1 MPGLR
6 NGLTAA
12 AMAVALCVDGSAVLG
27 SPPAPRT
34 GPAPQ
39 EAQAPNVFQKF
50 ATASS
55 ERAFI
60 VPIIQLFR
68 EGRYADAE
76 AMLRRLAEKFPQSAL
91 YHYNLAAALAR
102 QAKADAA
109 LDSLAAAV
117 RFGFTD
123 TSIAERDADFDAVR
137 GHVRYKALIAAMSA
151 AARDRKPSAVRIAP
165 ARIVQGRAVVDEAN
179 TSWEPRNNL
188 LLSLFAFE
196 PRPPNGTARG
206 GEGAAAERLN
216 EWFAKGEAAGNHGDL
231 YDNRDRG
238 HSRLSASLLPQV
250 AHIEYGQAARDA
262 GVDYGVNPGILF
274 NAVTFGNSSTALTS
288 SFAWR
293 SQARLVLTDANLV
306 ARAYLQYANNHLYV
320 YPEHRDHD
328 RGQGDLIPANTP
340 YMVISQ
346 GSSGSDKPFLNAVG
360 AILAAFRPEVKALLR
375 DRKLVMPTVQMVL
388 RRGQKSVRTDAAY
401 RSGQAHPTVFSAEEI
416 DLSRMIALANGLRA
430 DGIPPMVTLA
440 VAEEDKA
447 NPGAD
452 YFAPATVGE
461 ALFDT
466 PSAIARL
473 VRSTRYEKRIV
484 VTAGATKDP
493 NGRPLAFHW
502 TVLRGDADRIAIKPL
517 DDKRQKVEIRIP
529 WHERRTVPSSPELT
543 TDRVDIGVFADNGKA
558 LSAPAFITYF
568 YPGDQKRS
576 YEPEGRVRCI
586 DYDDP
591 GFRKRYV
598 DPLLFPA
605 RKWRDCY
612 DYDDSGALLG
622 WNRVGEGS
630 LQRFTRHGHK
640 VVETDSEGRPAVAEG
655 VRYEIEPA
663 KSGRPNVVQVSTGE
677 RFIYR
682 YRDAEDR
689 LGTPSAQERR

>member
-1 MPGLR
+1 MPSLR
-6 NGLTAA
+6 DGGMAA
-12 AMAVALCVDGSAVLG
+12 AAAVLFAGGFAFAG
-27 SPPAPRT
+27 SPPAAGTR
-34 GPAPQ
+34 PAPQ
-39 EAQAPNVFQKF
+39 EIEAPNVFQKF
-50 ATASS
+50 AAAST
-55 ERAFI
+55 ERVFI
-60 VPIIQLFR
+60 VPVIQMFR
-68 EGRYADAE
+68 EQRYADAE
-76 AMLRRLAEKFPQSAL
+76 TLLRRLAEKFPQSAL
-91 YHYNLAAALAR
+91 YHYNLAAALSR

-109 LDSLAAAV
+109 LDSLANAV

-123 TSIAERDADFDAVR
+123 KSIAERDADLDALR
-137 GHVRYKALIAAMSA
+137 GHARYKSLIAAMD
-151 AARDRKPSAVRIAP
+151 AARAGRPAAVRIAP
-165 ARIVQGRAVVDEAN
+165 AKITQGRAVVDESN
-179 TSWEPRNNL
+179 VSWEPRNNL
-188 LLSLFAFE
+188 LFSLFAFE
-196 PRPPNGTARG
+196 PRLPNGTARG
-206 GEGAAAERLN
+206 GEGAVAERLN

-250 AHIEYGQAARDA
+250 AHIEYGRAARDA

-306 ARAYLQYANNHLYV
+306 ARAYLHYANNHLYV

-360 AILAAFRPEVKALLR
+360 AILAAFRPEVKSFLR
-375 DRKLVMPTVQMVL
+375 DRKLVMPTVQMIL
-388 RRGQKSVRTDAAY
+388 RKGQKSVRTDADY
-401 RSGQAHPTVFSAEEI
+401 RSGKAHPTAFSAEEI

-430 DGIPPMVTLA
+430 DGIPPVVTLA

-447 NPGAD
+447 SPGID

-461 ALFDT
+461 GLFDT
-466 PSAIARL
+466 PSAIARV
-473 VRSTRYEKRIV
+473 VRSTRYEQRIV

-493 NGRPLAFHW
+493 NGHPLTFHW
-502 TVLRGDADRIAIKPL
+502 AALRGDGIEIKPL
-517 DDKRQKVEIRIP
+517 DEKRQKVEIRIP
-529 WHERRTVPSSPELT
+529 WHERRAVPSSPEVT
-543 TDRVDIGVFADNGKA
+543 TDRVDIGVFADNGRTH
-558 LSAPAFITYF
+558 SAPAFVTYF

-576 YEPEGRVRCI
+576 YEPDGRVRCV

-591 GFRKRYV
+591 AYRKRYV

-605 RKWRDCY
+605 RNWRDCY
-612 DYDDSGALLG
+612 EYDDSGALLG

-630 LQRFTRHGHK
+630 LQRFTRDGHK
-640 VVETDSEGRPAVAEG
+640 VVETDAYGRPAVAEG
-655 VRYEIEPA
+655 VRYEIEPV
-663 KSGRPNVVQVSTGE
+663 KSGRPRIVQVSTGE
-677 RFIYR
+677 LFAYR
-682 YRDAEDR
+682 YRNAKDR
-689 LGTPSAQERR
+689 LGTPSRQERK